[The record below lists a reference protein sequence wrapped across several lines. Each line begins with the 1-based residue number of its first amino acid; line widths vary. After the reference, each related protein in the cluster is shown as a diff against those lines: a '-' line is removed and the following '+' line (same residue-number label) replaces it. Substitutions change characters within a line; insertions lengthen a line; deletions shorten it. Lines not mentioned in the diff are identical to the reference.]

1 MIFNYFTFNIFIDLQ
16 FYELDLLTYNFMNL
30 RKENKNKNKKILN
43 QFNKNQLRN
52 FTLIKKSTFG
62 NFLFILIYKI

>member
-16 FYELDLLTYNFMNL
+16 FYELTLLTYNFMNL